1 MSEMQ
6 KITSKAVRGMW
17 WSYCKRWSVAW
28 RAAVRA
34 GRARDLVLSAV
45 CSGIGVLYGFL
56 KGWVT
61 KEHFLPFMLMAVG
74 GYIGLLLLTWV
85 WHALFVSARIYH
97 EEQQQISELE
107 EKLGGETYLSR
118 KAIAQYIR
126 QSVDVIRTRQLLHVA
141 QGELEPKKRELED
154 AYTTIESLQPFK
166 DEVDSL
172 RKRVED
178 KERELATLTPP
189 EKQSRLRLQAQGV
202 THIAYDHNLSVYKH
216 SYDGTGHG
224 FTIVIQVINLA
235 VRGAPAKAVRV
246 RAQAVYRT
254 EEQGSLLLTPLVWID
269 SKTSDAVIGPGEI
282 RELVIARKDSYGFWD
297 FLTHGPHGNV
307 SPSDG
312 IDFDLE
318 IDLIDVDSERI
329 VDVEPP
335 LYFHWHWREGPLTP
349 HFYPIPKPKKLAENA
364 GA

>member
-1 MSEMQ
+1 MAVPE
-6 KITSKAVRGMW
+6 KISRRRFLRKIRKHPVVIGLAVIW
-17 WSYCKRWSVAW
+17 TI
-28 RAAVRA
+28 
-34 GRARDLVLSAV
+34 LSAMSV
-45 CSGIGVLYGFL
+45 VPLLLPPEKAQKFTLYPYLPNWDWHIVIVGFL
-56 KGWVT
+56 AI
-61 KEHFLPFMLMAVG
+61 FLLILLESYYEFYRKNVPELQRMEEELREQTIIARNNVAL
-74 GYIGLLLLTWV
+74 YTRRSTEIIGL
-85 WHALFVSARIYH
+85 
-97 EEQQQISELE
+97 QQ
-107 EKLGGETYLSR
+107 KLRVVE
-118 KAIAQYIR
+118 
-126 QSVDVIRTRQLLHVA
+126 
-141 QGELEPKKRELED
+141 GELEPKKRELED
-154 AYTTIESLQPFK
+154 AYASIERLQPFK

-189 EKQSRLRLQAQGV
+189 KKESRLRLQAQGV

-216 SYDGTGHG
+216 SYDGTGDG
-224 FTIVIQVINLA
+224 FTIVIQIINLA
-235 VRGAPAKAVRV
+235 VRGVPAKAVRV
-246 RAQAVYRT
+246 RAQAIYRT

-349 HFYPIPKPKKLAENA
+349 HFYPTPKPKKLAENA